1 MKSQMLTQHLEEM
14 EVQLIPIKEGREQF
28 EVVIKGDVVILPAHG
43 ATVAE
48 TLVLSDKNVQIVDT
62 TCPWVSKVPFADI
75 GLFFFTSNYFLK
87 KFNWYC
93 ILYHMIFEIIEKINY
108 SI

>member
-1 MKSQMLTQHLEEM
+1 MKSQMLTKHLEEM

-28 EVVIKGDVVILPAHG
+28 EVVNKGDIVILPAHG

-48 TLVLSDKNVQIVDT
+48 MLVLSDKNVQIVDI
-62 TCPWVSKVPFADI
+62 TCSWVSKAPFADI
-75 GLFFFTSNYFLK
+75 GLFFFGKQLFFK